1 MLPECCFSRSS
12 MDRAVCLVCRVRPVV
27 VVRWVLNE
35 RSHRCIEWMLP
46 WLSRNSSRFMNENQV
61 FALHFIQISVWLLLQ
76 SSLEISV
83 FTFYVFNHSLLAAHG
98 ALVTTLL
105 QGGHLLILRRILC
118 RTRVLCNLTSLLNQS
133 SRTLQVSFKVWL
145 IDRTLISPIL
155 HGLRRPSR
163 WSWCHSMMTLLA
175 PRKAANPNVMHSI
188 NKSSLL

>member
-61 FALHFIQISVWLLLQ
+61 FALHFIQISAWLLLQ
-76 SSLEISV
+76 SSREISV
-83 FTFYVFNHSLLAAHG
+83 FTFYVFNHSSLAAHG

-105 QGGHLLILRRILC
+105 QGGHFVDSPVDL
-118 RTRVLCNLTSLLNQS
+118 VEPEYSATSLL
-133 SRTLQVSFKVWL
+133 
-145 IDRTLISPIL
+145 
-155 HGLRRPSR
+155 
-163 WSWCHSMMTLLA
+163 C
-175 PRKAANPNVMHSI
+175 SI
-188 NKSSLL
+188 NPPAHFRSHSKFD